1 MLLLYHIFGKICIDF
16 ENLPTL
22 SSRQGVCDMKK
33 FEIAMILGFVLSIAL
48 TSTFSFASDCSA
60 VRDEVLRLHILANS
74 ESEADQQ
81 LKLSVRDRVLG
92 ETGELFS
99 GAENLEVA
107 QTLARE
113 NLQKIEV
120 VARDEISKNGFDYDV
135 TASLCRMYFETRH
148 YDSYTLPAGMY
159 DAVRVE
165 IGKAEGKNWWCV
177 MFPPICLGSAMDE
190 GELEKVLSQKG
201 EEVITG
207 TQKYKVKFFIVELI
221 ERWFK
226 K

>member
-74 ESEADQQ
+74 DSEADQQ

-99 GAENLEVA
+99 GAENREVA
-107 QTLARE
+107 QTLAKE
-113 NLQKIEV
+113 NLQKIET

-148 YDSYTLPAGMY
+148 YDGYTLPAGMY

-207 TQKYKVKFFIVELI
+207 TQKYKVKFFIVELF